1 MENVEDTEEVI
12 RIRIS
17 KNRQYNGRKKN
28 RQCNGRKKNRQYN
41 GRKKNRQYNGRKKR
55 GIRKNNDL
63 HNTTQKPKYIVGYQ

>member
-12 RIRIS
+12 RIRIT
-17 KNRQYNGRKKN
+17 
-28 RQCNGRKKNRQYN
+28 KNRQYN

>member
-17 KNRQYNGRKKN
+17 
-28 RQCNGRKKNRQYN
+28 KNRQYN

>member
-17 KNRQYNGRKKN
+17 
-28 RQCNGRKKNRQYN
+28 
-41 GRKKNRQYNGRKKR
+41 KNRQYNGRKKR